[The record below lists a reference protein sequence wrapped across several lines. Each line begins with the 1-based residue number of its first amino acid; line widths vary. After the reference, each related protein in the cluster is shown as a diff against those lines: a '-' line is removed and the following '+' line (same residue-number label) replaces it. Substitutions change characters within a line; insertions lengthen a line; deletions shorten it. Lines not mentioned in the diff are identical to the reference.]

1 MTTEEYLAEMNG
13 KIEALTLACSIMI
26 SLSPDKKQ
34 ISQMLTSISRLA
46 EKNQGEALHQKS
58 YINGIKSVISTLEES
73 LKTAAFASQIRDL
86 KPGVEH

>member
-1 MTTEEYLAEMNG
+1 MTTEEYLADMNG
-13 KIEALTLACSIMI
+13 RIEALTLACSVLI

-46 EKNQGEALHQKS
+46 ENSQSEAPHQKS
-58 YINGIKSVISTLEES
+58 YTNGIKSVISTLEES
-73 LKTAAFASQIRDL
+73 LKTAAFAAQIRDL

>member
-13 KIEALTLACSIMI
+13 KIEALTLACSVLI

-46 EKNQGEALHQKS
+46 ENNQGAAPHQKS
-58 YINGIKSVISTLEES
+58 YTGGIKSVISTLEES